1 LNKFSHQLVKVL
13 SHKYLKVVNSY
24 RRKWELP
31 KIKNLEESF
40 SQIAQI
46 GVVPHEIDF
55 PRPKIENY
63 FVVGPPI
70 TERAEVNF
78 PWERLDG
85 RPLVYASFGTIRN
98 KIDEL
103 YLAVIES
110 FKELTHLQLI
120 LSKGAW
126 NGNGFE
132 TLNLPENIVAVNFA
146 PQLEILKRP
155 HSA

>member
-1 LNKFSHQLVKVL
+1 MKLIFLDQKLRIIL
-13 SHKYLKVVNSY
+13 WWA
-24 RRKWELP
+24 RRL
-31 KIKNLEESF
+31 
-40 SQIAQI
+40 Q
-46 GVVPHEIDF
+46 
-55 PRPKIENY
+55 
-63 FVVGPPI
+63 
-70 TERAEVNF
+70 ERAEVNF

-132 TLNLPENIVAVNFA
+132 TLNLPENIITVDFA
-146 PQLEILKRP
+146 PQLEILKKAALCITHAGLRNY
-155 HSA
+155 S